1 LAAARFRVNAW
12 IIVPVMRTLL
22 SWSTGKD
29 SGWSLYRLR
38 QRPDIDVV
46 GLVTTVNAAFD
57 RVAMHGVRREL
68 LEAQARA
75 AGLPLHVLEIPYPCP
90 NAEYERIMGAFVA
103 DQAAAGIE
111 AMAFGDLFLEDIRRY
126 REGRLAGTGIAP
138 LFPLWGIPTT
148 DLAREMITGGL
159 EARVTCVDPRKLP
172 ESFAG
177 RRFDAGLLADLPE
190 GVDSCAEN
198 GEFHTFCCAGPM
210 FRHPIAVETGDVVTR
225 DGFVFCDLIPS
236 PHASSGMG
244 RGLG

>member
-1 LAAARFRVNAW
+1 MAAARFRVNAW

-103 DQAAAGIE
+103 EQAAAGIE

-126 REGRLAGTGIAP
+126 REGKLAGTGIAP
-138 LFPLWGIPTT
+138 LFPLWGIPT
-148 DLAREMITGGL
+148 
-159 EARVTCVDPRKLP
+159 
-172 ESFAG
+172 G
-177 RRFDAGLLADLPE
+177 RPG
-190 GVDSCAEN
+190 
-198 GEFHTFCCAGPM
+198 
-210 FRHPIAVETGDVVTR
+210 TR
-225 DGFVFCDLIPS
+225 DDR
-236 PHASSGMG
+236 G
-244 RGLG
+244 RARGPRHLCRSEEAAGELRRPALRCGAAG